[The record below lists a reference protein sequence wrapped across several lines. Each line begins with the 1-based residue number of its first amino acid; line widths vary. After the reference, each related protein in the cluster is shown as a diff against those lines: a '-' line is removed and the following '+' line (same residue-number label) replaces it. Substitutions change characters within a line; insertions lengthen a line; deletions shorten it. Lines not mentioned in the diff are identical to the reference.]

1 MKRAVVLVCAL
12 GTSVP
17 ALAQSEEEQ
26 KKVTVTGCV
35 SMNEKTRMYV
45 LTASREPLARA
56 TGGVADEPTSFTYQL
71 VGDQRLQ
78 NHTGHRIEATGYI
91 VPDSTASAETESKT
105 TAKPKDTKPADP
117 NEPKVETKT
126 EVKVKA
132 QTLKVESF
140 RHIDSSC
147 SPTGR

>member
-1 MKRAVVLVCAL
+1 MKGAVVLMCAL

-17 ALAQSEEEQ
+17 ALAQSDQEQ
-26 KKVTVTGCV
+26 KQVTVTGCV
-35 SMNEKTRMYV
+35 SMNQKTRMYV

-78 NHTGHRIEATGYI
+78 NHTGHRIEVTGSI
-91 VPDSTASAETESKT
+91 VPHTTASAESESET
-105 TAKPKDTKPADP
+105 TAKPTDTKPSDP
-117 NEPKVETKT
+117 NEPKVETRT

-140 RHIDSSC
+140 RHIASSC

>member
-1 MKRAVVLVCAL
+1 
-12 GTSVP
+12 
-17 ALAQSEEEQ
+17 
-26 KKVTVTGCV
+26 
-35 SMNEKTRMYV
+35 MYV
-45 LTASREPLARA
+45 LTAPREPLARA
-56 TGGVADEPTSFTYQL
+56 AGGVADGPTSFTYQL

-78 NHTGHRIEATGYI
+78 HHTGHRIEVTGSI
-91 VPDSTASAETESKT
+91 VPESTASAETESET
-105 TAKPKDTKPADP
+105 TARPKDTKPSDP

-147 SPTGR
+147 TPTDR